1 MGASQSKS
9 ETNEHVFTNET
20 PISFSHDVVNQL
32 SDRLESSETSLE
44 RQSSLD
50 SHIRSRIQSE
60 IESLRQEED
69 RIRQEI
75 ELALEKENLDREKG
89 PSEEGSEGTGRI
101 PSSVELMG
109 DLEEIRTKVDR
120 YHSRKDLNEFP
131 EVKSAAN
138 DVVSCYRSHSS
149 TPLDCWKQVAH
160 FKDSVARVEQVAA
173 FNLKLIRL
181 HSLNPSSAQQH
192 FKALQ

>member
-9 ETNEHVFTNET
+9 ETDEHVFTNET

-44 RQSSLD
+44 RQSALD
-50 SHIRSRIQSE
+50 SHIRSKIQGE
-60 IESLRQEED
+60 IEGLRQEED

-89 PSEEGSEGTGRI
+89 SSEDGTEGIGRI
-101 PSSVELMG
+101 RGSVELMG
-109 DLEEIRTKVDR
+109 DLEEIRSKVDR
-120 YHSRKDLNEFP
+120 YQHRKDLSEFP
-131 EVKSAAN
+131 EVRSAAEA
-138 DVVSCYRSHSS
+138 VVSCYRCAFSTPSLNNLVCKLLRTHSS
-149 TPLDCWKQVAH
+149 TPLDCWKEVAQ
-160 FKDSVARVEQVAA
+160 FKDSVALVE
-173 FNLKLIRL
+173 
-181 HSLNPSSAQQH
+181 QQH